1 MNCFVVFDGDG
12 IGQMVEK
19 ARLSDDLPMVKI
31 LSTKIDAGNQ
41 VFKLWAESHGTNAIE
56 IGGDEGA
63 VEIPADYLSELSA
76 IKEKYESAVG
86 ATVSI
91 GVGMKL
97 SEANRALVYAKVTGK
112 NKICFYTDSMEE
124 TLSKLKER
132 SEQEK
137 QGEILGKALP
147 PTKGYWT
154 PMHGGYQEILPEEFD
169 DIHEIPV
176 SNIHRLD
183 YSVHPIDP
191 RRVEGILGA
200 DPEKLPP
207 AKGWVGSPKHNAG
220 AYSKLTTDPVDP
232 SYPEVYLSDGHHRA
246 IAATEAKR
254 PLRIAFKWDRPH
266 GRYQEEVK
274 KSTVAMNEGSAAGFS
289 GAHPPAAPTVAKP
302 VATQGEHS
310 EAQSMY
316 DMLAEQKEDHPP
328 TPEATHAEEDI
339 EQSLHQ
345 FAAQSDEEDKQSGHE
360 RAQRL
365 NAIKSQVVQALQA
378 LKAQAPLLEQLKSQA
393 PDTYNAMMGLSNAVI
408 QFARELAP
416 QASTDNLSKSEHL
429 GKMALIH
436 DDAKNPKTVWR
447 VQDEMGN
454 GPYRTASGTVPR
466 IAGRLGDGVYSQPS
480 PVLDFEHHEWMD
492 NPSKRE
498 HIFGFEKPEDA
509 VDWFGGA
516 NLEDLAEHGFH
527 LQEVPAVKIYRSK
540 SGKQVI
546 FKPHDDWREAM
557 GKKER
562 SMRKAEGVSLEHYS
576 RVPGLKYV
584 DTSHMGT
591 GAPSAEYRQGL
602 PDVPRAYYYRAGS
615 APEPIVAQGSR
626 ARYKASL
633 GPEHRLYDLGEDPE
647 NLGPPSRAAFMEGRG
662 KGWSPQDTL
671 LHEVRNRGYYGY
683 YNSRSSQPNTVALF
697 YDHPVEPMDKDEAS
711 PVEKRMLPMAEAGT
725 TTKRHHVVLPPG
737 SILGNKI
744 KVQHSDGTESWKQVS
759 SGMIRSQDPS
769 GHPVSSRVPNSR

>member
-416 QASTDNLSKSEHL
+416 QASTDNLSKSEP
-429 GKMALIH
+429 M
-436 DDAKNPKTVWR
+436 
-447 VQDEMGN
+447 
-454 GPYRTASGTVPR
+454 S
-466 IAGRLGDGVYSQPS
+466 
-480 PVLDFEHHEWMD
+480 
-492 NPSKRE
+492 
-498 HIFGFEKPEDA
+498 
-509 VDWFGGA
+509 
-516 NLEDLAEHGFH
+516 
-527 LQEVPAVKIYRSK
+527 
-540 SGKQVI
+540 
-546 FKPHDDWREAM
+546 
-557 GKKER
+557 
-562 SMRKAEGVSLEHYS
+562 KAEGVSLEHYS

-615 APEPIVAQGSR
+615 APEPIVAQGSK

-769 GHPVSSRVPNSR
+769 GHPVSSRVPNSK

>member
-200 DPEKLPP
+200 DLAKLPP

-220 AYSKLTTDPVDP
+220 AYSKLTPDPIDP

-246 IAATEAKR
+246 IAAMEAKR
-254 PLRIAFKWDRPH
+254 PLRVAFKWDRPH

-274 KSTVAMNEGSAAGFS
+274 KSVAMNEGSAAGFS

-328 TPEATHAEEDI
+328 APEATHAEEDI

-408 QFARELAP
+408 QFARELSP
-416 QASTDNLSKSEHL
+416 QASTDNLSKSEP
-429 GKMALIH
+429 M
-436 DDAKNPKTVWR
+436 
-447 VQDEMGN
+447 
-454 GPYRTASGTVPR
+454 S
-466 IAGRLGDGVYSQPS
+466 
-480 PVLDFEHHEWMD
+480 
-492 NPSKRE
+492 
-498 HIFGFEKPEDA
+498 
-509 VDWFGGA
+509 
-516 NLEDLAEHGFH
+516 
-527 LQEVPAVKIYRSK
+527 
-540 SGKQVI
+540 
-546 FKPHDDWREAM
+546 
-557 GKKER
+557 
-562 SMRKAEGVSLEHYS
+562 KAEGVSLEHYS

-725 TTKRHHVVLPPG
+725 TTKRHHVVLPSG

-769 GHPVSSRVPNSR
+769 GHPVSSRAPNSK